1 MFTDHKISTI
11 KKVTKSKSSKKNCE
25 LCPGNE
31 SKTNIADLVIKS
43 RKGIL
48 SKLNDEIDNYVS
60 DWSVRAFINKDPL
73 VKPEKSK
80 KDSEMG
86 YGETPLYHEPS
97 FGYHYTIVI
106 TPDHIVDLADMKNE
120 QCVV

>member
-1 MFTDHKISTI
+1 MFTGNKISTI
-11 KKVTKSKSSKKNCE
+11 KKSTKSTYNRKNCE

-43 RKGIL
+43 KKGIL
-48 SKLNDEIDNYVS
+48 SKLNDEIDNYVD

-80 KDSEMG
+80 KDSEIG
-86 YGETPLYHEPS
+86 S
-97 FGYHYTIVI
+97 VSYTHLTLPTILRV
-106 TPDHIVDLADMKNE
+106 
-120 QCVV
+120 